1 MSTPLLQTKLYLP
14 PNRESLVT
22 RERLINWLD
31 KGFQRKLTLISA
43 PAGYGKSTLLSEWA
57 NKTQVPVAWLSL
69 DESDNIRPRFWAYFR
84 AALHTLPT
92 IQETEIGDALLSS
105 LQSPTPPPVEE
116 IFISL
121 INDFVQLQETVALVL
136 DDLQVIT
143 NSQIHTDLIFLLDH
157 LPSVKKGLHILVA
170 SRTNPPWPLARLRVR
185 DDLLELRENDLRFLE
200 SEAAQFLNT
209 VMGLKLSSKD
219 IGVLEDKTEGWIAGL
234 QMAAI
239 SLQKRLKSDGELGVS
254 GYIDGFTGG
263 HQFVIDY
270 LVEEVL
276 NQQSP
281 EIQGFLLRTSI
292 LERMNAALCDAVL
305 NRDNSQSTL
314 GKLDQDNLFL
324 IPLDENRNWYRYHHL
339 FAELLRGRM
348 ETSTPELAL
357 DLHLRASVWFADHD
371 FLDEAIRHA
380 LAAEDYGR
388 AARLIEEH
396 GMQMIDK
403 GELVT
408 LKRWL
413 ESIPEEHLIVH
424 PWLCIYHAWTRYY
437 IGPRDSVEERL
448 QDAELQ
454 LEALQRES
462 PPDQLASL
470 TDSEFQHLRGHIA
483 ALRAYL
489 DLQKENFDAV
499 VEFAHQALDY
509 LPEGDYA
516 RATSAIALAET
527 FRASGDLAG
536 WYRAYDRARSIA
548 LECDNLPMAVSSTT
562 YMADQLAKGGQLP
575 AAHDAYQEAIELA
588 AVNGKFI
595 PAVGLPYVKLGD
607 LLREW
612 NQLENA
618 SSYLEKGIKSCQEW
632 GHSDS
637 LVIGYVALS
646 RLQLTEGDFLSAQ
659 DTFRK
664 AEQLVRKTA
673 IDPWTVSMTD
683 DCRLRLWIAKGE
695 LSAIGHWVAES
706 GLGVSDQLNFHRDL
720 EHLNLTRALMAQGI
734 HDPDGPQLKEGLH
747 LLERIQEFAEQA
759 GWVGKLIT
767 CLNLQAL
774 AYYALNR
781 EAKAQEVLARAMR
794 FARPGGYMRI
804 FLDEGQPMAQLL
816 YQALANSVEQE
827 YASKLLGAFDESA
840 SEHLM
845 SEAIPSQ
852 DIVEPLTKREI
863 EVLRLID
870 QGMTNGEIGMEL
882 SISLGTV
889 KRHTANI
896 NGKMGVHTRTQAAA
910 KARTLGIL

>member
-1 MSTPLLQTKLYLP
+1 
-14 PNRESLVT
+14 
-22 RERLINWLD
+22 LINWLD
-31 KGFQRKLTLISA
+31 KGIQHKITLISA

-69 DESDNIRPRFWAYFR
+69 DESDNIRPRFWKYFR

-305 NRDNSQSTL
+305 NRDNSQFTL

-413 ESIPEEHLIVH
+413 EFIPEEYLIVH
-424 PWLCIYHAWTRYY
+424 PWLCIYDAWTRYY